1 MEADLLELVAER
13 SDELVQLFCH
23 QGVQTCQDVVG
34 IWSHGGE
41 LVTELER
48 IQGPLDAEEAF
59 QVSALW
65 TLAARR
71 AHDHHRRVARAV
83 IGNRVS
89 VVETTSMV
97 VAPQGTGPKGHVRQ
111 LLETGFPGRPPMLMA
126 AATADPHTKA
136 EAKRATKTQAL
147 FDLLLSEFLNLAE
160 LGVSWE
166 ELSDPVRLQ
175 QFKDQI
181 MQSTG
186 RLYTE
191 ARIGALLA
199 ALRRWQRYA
208 SEKAFPVAQPTP
220 LQLGE
225 FFRAVAQGGP
235 TAASSMFQALK
246 WFRVTFGLNFN
257 TDHWLTQP
265 FRLLPP
271 DHRVQQRTE
280 LQPWELVNLLLMMKK
295 ASGTH
300 LLILTFFVWAAISCV
315 RFEHFQRSHYMESH
329 PQCLVFECSQGKARR
344 RGARPPYSWAMPE
357 LEFQGLSIHRIVR
370 DFVTME
376 LNPQLNFLWP
386 ALQLSSDDLWEVTEG
401 TAWLVN
407 RKMSRGRFLEL
418 LRGALITMQVD
429 HAQARGAGYNRLR
442 RFLPTMGMVCG
453 LQPPNQQA
461 IGNWQEVPSAG
472 GPEPVRKSKAV
483 WSMGLHYAGQ
493 KVLHSAAVKRALIQR
508 FLHLLRRKLPELAL
522 NADGLV
528 ARDAWT
534 WPELAQMNESFGP
547 LEAALMT
554 PEVQPPPEAPPVTAP
569 EAPPPADTLPEEAS
583 GSALPVAG
591 PKEEI
596 PAEEADNVTPP
607 VGAADQEAR
616 SASSS
621 TTSSSASDC
630 SAMGSDLEGV
640 LAEEAAI
647 TEAKWFVQSRRV
659 HIVSGVLDERQLP
672 YCRDS
677 PFAQDPKS
685 QGEGF
690 GLVVRSQF
698 CQRCL
703 ARMPRGLYASL
714 ADQCGWL
721 H

>member
-1 MEADLLELVAER
+1 
-13 SDELVQLFCH
+13 
-23 QGVQTCQDVVG
+23 
-34 IWSHGGE
+34 
-41 LVTELER
+41 
-48 IQGPLDAEEAF
+48 
-59 QVSALW
+59 
-65 TLAARR
+65 
-71 AHDHHRRVARAV
+71 
-83 IGNRVS
+83 
-89 VVETTSMV
+89 
-97 VAPQGTGPKGHVRQ
+97 
-111 LLETGFPGRPPMLMA
+111 
-126 AATADPHTKA
+126 
-136 EAKRATKTQAL
+136 
-147 FDLLLSEFLNLAE
+147 
-160 LGVSWE
+160 
-166 ELSDPVRLQ
+166 
-175 QFKDQI
+175 
-181 MQSTG
+181 
-186 RLYTE
+186 
-191 ARIGALLA
+191 
-199 ALRRWQRYA
+199 
-208 SEKAFPVAQPTP
+208 
-220 LQLGE
+220 
-225 FFRAVAQGGP
+225 
-235 TAASSMFQALK
+235 
-246 WFRVTFGLNFN
+246 
-257 TDHWLTQP
+257 
-265 FRLLPP
+265 
-271 DHRVQQRTE
+271 
-280 LQPWELVNLLLMMKK
+280 
-295 ASGTH
+295 
-300 LLILTFFVWAAISCV
+300 
-315 RFEHFQRSHYMESH
+315 MESH

-357 LEFQGLSIHRIVR
+357 LEFQRLSIHRIVR

-453 LQPPNQQA
+453 LQPSNQQA

-528 ARDAWT
+528 ARDTWT

-554 PEVQPPPEAPPVTAP
+554 PEVQPPPETPPVPAP
-569 EAPPPADTLPEEAS
+569 EALPPADTLPEEAS

-607 VGAADQEAR
+607 VGAADPEAR
-616 SASSS
+616 PASSS
-621 TTSSSASDC
+621 TTSSSALDC

>member
-1 MEADLLELVAER
+1 
-13 SDELVQLFCH
+13 
-23 QGVQTCQDVVG
+23 
-34 IWSHGGE
+34 
-41 LVTELER
+41 
-48 IQGPLDAEEAF
+48 
-59 QVSALW
+59 
-65 TLAARR
+65 
-71 AHDHHRRVARAV
+71 
-83 IGNRVS
+83 
-89 VVETTSMV
+89 
-97 VAPQGTGPKGHVRQ
+97 
-111 LLETGFPGRPPMLMA
+111 
-126 AATADPHTKA
+126 
-136 EAKRATKTQAL
+136 
-147 FDLLLSEFLNLAE
+147 
-160 LGVSWE
+160 
-166 ELSDPVRLQ
+166 
-175 QFKDQI
+175 
-181 MQSTG
+181 
-186 RLYTE
+186 
-191 ARIGALLA
+191 
-199 ALRRWQRYA
+199 
-208 SEKAFPVAQPTP
+208 
-220 LQLGE
+220 
-225 FFRAVAQGGP
+225 
-235 TAASSMFQALK
+235 
-246 WFRVTFGLNFN
+246 
-257 TDHWLTQP
+257 
-265 FRLLPP
+265 
-271 DHRVQQRTE
+271 
-280 LQPWELVNLLLMMKK
+280 
-295 ASGTH
+295 
-300 LLILTFFVWAAISCV
+300 
-315 RFEHFQRSHYMESH
+315 
-329 PQCLVFECSQGKARR
+329 
-344 RGARPPYSWAMPE
+344 
-357 LEFQGLSIHRIVR
+357 
-370 DFVTME
+370 ME

-442 RFLPTMGMVCG
+442 RFLPTMGLVCG
-453 LQPPNQQA
+453 LQPSNQQA

-554 PEVQPPPEAPPVTAP
+554 PEVQPPSETPP
-569 EAPPPADTLPEEAS
+569 LEAS

-591 PKEEI
+591 PADEVKTEEV
-596 PAEEADNVTPP
+596 DNVTPP
-607 VGAADQEAR
+607 VVEADPTAQ
-616 SASSS
+616 SVSSS

-659 HIVSGVLDERQLP
+659 HIVSGVVDERQLP